1 MKYEI
6 FSHKIVS
13 EGEAVDTY
21 GITATDTQGNK
32 STFEDVTTF
41 QNKLEWF
48 VDFLN
53 EENISLKGFK
63 FLLEHFMESL

>member
-6 FSHKIVS
+6 FFHQIVS
-13 EGEAVDTY
+13 EGETVDTY
-21 GITATDTQGNK
+21 GITAIDTQGNK
-32 STFEDVTTF
+32 ITFEDITTF
-41 QNKLEWF
+41 QNKLERF

-63 FLLEHFMESL
+63 VLFELFMESL

>member
-6 FSHKIVS
+6 FSHTIVS
-13 EGEAVDTY
+13 EGETVDTY

-41 QNKLEWF
+41 QNKLECF

-53 EENISLKGFK
+53 DENISLKGFK
-63 FLLEHFMESL
+63 VLLELFMENL